1 MNEKRFDFGVD
12 IPTKITKYTKRFT
25 DLEGFLDE
33 DYDGEHH
40 MLWDNQD
47 ECWICL
53 DDVLCLMEK
62 EYVNIK
68 KENEE
73 LKSIKRFAENNGINI
88 FHIDTAFRNC
98 WKDNANLVTKIRKQ
112 EDEISYWKH
121 KVSSLLWILGQFDEQ
136 KVKKLLE
143 ELDDN
148 HIPRVGD
155 LLDELQ
161 TKCHRLEKENDNCK
175 NDYRELFSNYVAL
188 EEKNEQLRKENE
200 AWKKRE

>member
-1 MNEKRFDFGVD
+1 MSEKRFDFGVD

-68 KENEE
+68 EE
-73 LKSIKRFAENNGINI
+73 
-88 FHIDTAFRNC
+88 
-98 WKDNANLVTKIRKQ
+98 
-112 EDEISYWKH
+112 
-121 KVSSLLWILGQFDEQ
+121 
-136 KVKKLLE
+136 
-143 ELDDN
+143 
-148 HIPRVGD
+148 
-155 LLDELQ
+155 
-161 TKCHRLEKENDNCK
+161 
-175 NDYRELFSNYVAL
+175 
-188 EEKNEQLRKENE
+188 NEQLKKELK
-200 AWKKRE
+200 WKREEIKALIEESERDE

>member
-1 MNEKRFDFGVD
+1 MSEKRFDFGVD

-68 KENEE
+68 EE
-73 LKSIKRFAENNGINI
+73 
-88 FHIDTAFRNC
+88 
-98 WKDNANLVTKIRKQ
+98 
-112 EDEISYWKH
+112 
-121 KVSSLLWILGQFDEQ
+121 
-136 KVKKLLE
+136 
-143 ELDDN
+143 
-148 HIPRVGD
+148 
-155 LLDELQ
+155 
-161 TKCHRLEKENDNCK
+161 
-175 NDYRELFSNYVAL
+175 
-188 EEKNEQLRKENE
+188 NEQLKQELRGMNELLKSYRKTIKHDAELLADATRNGYLPPVDDFV
-200 AWKKRE
+200 KR

>member
-12 IPTKITKYTKRFT
+12 IPTKFTKYTKRFT

-68 KENEE
+68 EE
-73 LKSIKRFAENNGINI
+73 
-88 FHIDTAFRNC
+88 
-98 WKDNANLVTKIRKQ
+98 
-112 EDEISYWKH
+112 
-121 KVSSLLWILGQFDEQ
+121 
-136 KVKKLLE
+136 
-143 ELDDN
+143 
-148 HIPRVGD
+148 
-155 LLDELQ
+155 
-161 TKCHRLEKENDNCK
+161 
-175 NDYRELFSNYVAL
+175 
-188 EEKNEQLRKENE
+188 NEQLKVLLKDSEDQVEILKESN
-200 AWKKRE
+200 KKLIESLVQKESED